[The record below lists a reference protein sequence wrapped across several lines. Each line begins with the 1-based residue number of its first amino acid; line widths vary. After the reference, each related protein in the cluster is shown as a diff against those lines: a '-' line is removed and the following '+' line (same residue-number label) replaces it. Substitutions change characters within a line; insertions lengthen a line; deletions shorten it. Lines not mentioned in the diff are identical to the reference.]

1 MAVTPEIRKLNKR
14 NTYLYIYRHKEC
26 SKQELASSVGQS
38 LPTVNQNLNEL
49 FEDGFVRVAGHYKST
64 GGRKPMVL
72 QCTPEARVA
81 VGVQILAEQATAV
94 LLDLYGEVLAC
105 EILREPYSNE
115 EAYFKKAGRFIAN
128 FVDSAGYSESKLL
141 GIAVAT
147 QGVADYDHKKLVYG
161 RILNNYGLSAD
172 QFSTYIGKPCI
183 LMHDSETAAFAESFH
198 RPNLR
203 DSSYIFLNDYL
214 GSASI
219 IGGNLYRGNHGRG
232 QLLEHVKL
240 VRGGRKC
247 YCGQSGCAESY
258 CGAYGLRKLSGLSTD
273 EFFRRLRSQDTRI
286 QNMWDEYLDHLA
298 LLLHNV
304 LMTMDVDIILGG
316 LLRKYMVPG
325 DLKIIEEK
333 IRLQTDFDIPEQT
346 ITLEYITDYPA
357 ARGAALYLV
366 RDFLDNFEA

>member
-49 FEDGFVRVAGHYKST
+49 LEDGFVRVAGHYKST